1 MADKKEAGR
10 PSRRQLLIQVKMV
23 VTLSGG
29 SSGGGD
35 KVSDTGLVLINR
47 NNKGGT
53 Y

>member
-1 MADKKEAGR
+1 MADKKEARPGR
-10 PSRRQLLIQVKMV
+10 RRLLIQVKMV

-47 NNKGGT
+47 NDKGST